1 MTLADRI
8 VVMRAGEI
16 EQVGSPMEIYSNPVS
31 YFVADFFGSPSMNL
45 VSGEILYEADTARFR
60 AAAFEVLLPAR
71 FKRTPAGRATLGIRP
86 EHVRVRPGDEGA
98 IKLPLR
104 LVEPLGKD
112 TLLYFDDGTE
122 RAFVAVSEG
131 LTMAEALRAGARV
144 SVDLEPAQLYLFDP
158 DGRRMVTA

>member
-1 MTLADRI
+1 
-8 VVMRAGEI
+8 VMRAGEI
-16 EQVGSPMEIYSNPVS
+16 EQIGSPMEIYANPVS

-45 VSGEILYEADTARFR
+45 VSGEVAHEAGALRFR
-60 AAAFEVLLPAR
+60 AAAFDIALPER
-71 FKRTPAGRATLGIRP
+71 FKDAAAGRATLGTRP

-122 RAFVAVSEG
+122 RAFVAVTEG
-131 LTMAEALRAGARV
+131 LAIAEELKAGARV
-144 SVDLEPAQLYLFDP
+144 SLDFDPRRLYLFDE
-158 DGRRMVTA
+158 DGRRIAAGL